1 MFFYSCQD
9 LVALRR
15 RCEISITAVCQRTC
29 NVPDDITR
37 PPGSPWMRTLWSS
50 TTNFVTRSC
59 AKAEHWVP
67 KGCRDAKATEV
78 AGVTRVTLDPRL
90 SPKSPV
96 ARDAN
101 FLGCRSKT
109 DTEDRPRVT
118 EGAGANPSCL
128 QARGL

>member
-37 PPGSPWMRTLWSS
+37 PPGSPWM
-50 TTNFVTRSC
+50 